1 MPRAAFISILALM
14 LAGCATQHGTA
25 TVPQATLTPESAAAD
40 FGARSLR
47 DEALQRFLAENTQRD
62 PMASWDFEA
71 LSWVAFFYHPS
82 LGLARAQW
90 ATARSAQATAAAR
103 PNPSLTLTPGY
114 NFTREPGISP
124 WFPGINF
131 DFLFPSTEKRLRQQD
146 LARAEAEA
154 ARLGVLSAVWQVRA
168 ELRRALTELAASARR
183 EQVLQTQFAAQE
195 KLVDLVGQ
203 RLGAGG
209 ATASDLS
216 GHRASLLRTQTALAD
231 ATSQSSLARVKVA
244 AALGVPAVAL
254 AGVVLPAP
262 PMMRPLSAE
271 ALLAARNEALRSRTD
286 VLAALAKYR
295 SAHANV
301 ELEIA
306 KRMPDFHLGPGYQ
319 WDQGASKW
327 SLALSLELPLFHRNE
342 APVAEALARRAE
354 TSAQF
359 TVVQA
364 QVLAAI
370 EAAAAAQA
378 SAEQQIGRIRQLR
391 TELTQQQERVRQRLE
406 LGVADQLEVQLA
418 GMEVF
423 STDLLLLDAENAA
436 ALASGQLED
445 ALQAPFPRLSTLA
458 DAPRATPSATP

>member
-1 MPRAAFISILALM
+1 MPRAAYVSLLLLVM
-14 LAGCATQHGTA
+14 AGCATPSGTVTA
-25 TVPQATLTPESAAAD
+25 PLATLTPESAAAD

-47 DEALQRFLAENTQRD
+47 DAALQRFLAENTQRD
-62 PMASWDFEA
+62 PTAAWDFEA
-71 LSWVAFFYHPS
+71 LNWVAFYYHPS

-90 ATARSAQATAAAR
+90 LTARSAQATAAAR

-114 NFTREPGISP
+114 NFTREPGLSP

-131 DFLFPSTEKRLRQQD
+131 DFLFPTTEKRLRQQE
-146 LARAEAEA
+146 LARAEVEA
-154 ARLGVLSAVWQVRA
+154 ARLGVLVTVWQVRA
-168 ELRRALTELAASARR
+168 ELRRALAELAGAARR
-183 EQVLQTQFAAQE
+183 ERVLQKQIDAQE
-195 KLVDLVGQ
+195 KLVALVGQ

-216 GHRASLLRTQTALAD
+216 GHRASLLRSQTALAE
-231 ATSQSSLARVKVA
+231 AASQSSLVRVKVA
-244 AALGVPAVAL
+244 AALGVPAAAL
-254 AGVVLPAP
+254 AGVALPVPPIVL
-262 PMMRPLSAE
+262 PLSAE
-271 ALLAARNEALRSRTD
+271 ALLAAPNEALRTRAD

-354 TSAQF
+354 ASAQF

-364 QVLAAI
+364 QVVAAI

-378 SAEQQIGRIRQLR
+378 SAEQQVGRIRQLR
-391 TELTQQQERVRQRLE
+391 TELAQQQERVRQRLQ
-406 LGVADQLEVQLA
+406 LGVVDQLEVQLA
-418 GMEVF
+418 GVEVF
-423 STDLLLLDAENAA
+423 SADLLLLDAENAA

-445 ALQAPFPRLSTLA
+445 ALQSPFPRLSALA
-458 DAPRATPSATP
+458 DAQRATPSTSP